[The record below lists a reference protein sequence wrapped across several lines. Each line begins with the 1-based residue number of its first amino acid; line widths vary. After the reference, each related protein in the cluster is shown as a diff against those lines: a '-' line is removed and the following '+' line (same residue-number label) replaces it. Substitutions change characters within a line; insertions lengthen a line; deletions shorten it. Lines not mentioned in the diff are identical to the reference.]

1 MILTE
6 ADQPH
11 YFADLTIAPA
21 HLTIQLRRAQQFAE
35 GVEGAQRPLERQEFT
50 ETIAI
55 AQNQTGQL
63 SRWPIEL
70 ENPVPAIEGMIGTQG
85 RYRERRR
92 SIYNAGHQVAIEG
105 WKIDPIEGQLALGAA
120 FGRACFV
127 QVTATYTAGWDFQAE
142 ASGSETDPDVVAI
155 KVAVTNILRQ
165 LVASPGLP
173 APVTGVQSASE
184 QNRGSVSVKNP
195 AAGSINPDLYLPFH
209 KYRPRC

>member
-11 YFADLTIAPA
+11 YFPDLTIAPA
-21 HLTIQLRRAQQFAE
+21 HLTMQLRRAQQFAE

-55 AQNQTGQL
+55 KENQTGQL

-70 ENPVPAIEGMIGTQG
+70 ENPMPVIEGTIGTRG

-92 SIYNAGHQVAIEG
+92 SIYAAGHQVAIEG
-105 WKIDPIEGQLALGAA
+105 WTINPLEGELILGTA

-127 QVTATYTAGWDFQAE
+127 QATAIYTAGWDFQAE
-142 ASGSETDPDVVAI
+142 VSGSETDPDVVAI
-155 KVAVTNILRQ
+155 KTAAADILRQ
-165 LVASPGLP
+165 LVGTKGLP
-173 APVTGVQSASE
+173 VPVTGVQSAQE

-209 KYRPRC
+209 KYRPR